1 MNKFDILLWD
11 LDDTLLDFGQ
21 SENHAITSC
30 FDHFKIPYFKEM
42 IDRYSAI
49 NLSYWKRFEKG
60 EIAKQEVLYGRFR
73 QLFQEFGIKNIQP
86 EEFQL
91 LYQEELGS
99 TFFYNDD
106 SFEICR
112 KLSDDFN
119 QYIVTNGIVITQ
131 EKKLRLSKF
140 DQIMDGICIS
150 EKLGFQK
157 PQAQFFEKCFEL
169 IGNVDKEKVLI
180 IGDSLTSDIKGGNN
194 AGIATC
200 WYNPKKNECQEN
212 VVVNYE
218 IDSLNQI
225 FDIIY

>member
-21 SENHAITSC
+21 SENHAITAC
-30 FDHFKIPYFKEM
+30 FDHFKIQYFKEM

-157 PQAQFFEKCFEL
+157 PQSQFFEKCFEL